1 MAKRSYYP
9 DGVNISNPNFSRF
22 DLSHLHRTSFDMGKI
37 IPIDIQAVMPGDS
50 FNINV
55 EHFIRTMPTLVPI
68 MDNVD
73 LKVNHFFVPYRILW
87 DKFPEWLTMSD
98 TYKLS
103 GAKKP
108 EIPKFQMAPKPTN
121 KIGESTPKYPNGR
134 LADYLGLPSVWSGK
148 QTSSVEEVPEKDFF
162 NMFPLLAYHKIVL
175 DWYSP
180 QRWVE
185 YLNASDDANHSL
197 YQLKKMLH
205 YFKTS
210 PGGKN
215 YGWIANTT
223 NTYVNQLFKVRNV
236 NWNNDLFTQALP
248 TATLFN
254 DVKIPFLNDN
264 AASFGDG
271 FRLSDYDDGQITT
284 EVIPRKGIDS
294 NDGSF
299 FDNSE
304 KMATIRQLRE
314 NIAFQHFLETMQQ
327 GGGRYMETMKL
338 IWGQDIPDATL
349 QLSEYLGGD
358 VTPIFFNEVESNAG
372 TDANALGDVA
382 GKPISG
388 GRGSNINFKADEFG
402 VYLCLAHVVPKRSY
416 SDAID
421 IKVWKFDEPTDLP
434 MKHFENLG
442 DEAIYSSELI
452 GSNGIDGQIFGYIPR
467 YLRWKGSID
476 RYSGELRHTLKHWHL
491 GTTSQEIGNY
501 PTISPAFLEAK
512 PRMDI
517 FNVNDGETDNIFGV
531 FNFDIQVNR
540 GLTYNPQPGLQ
551 YI

>member
-1 MAKRSYYP
+1 MAKRSNYP
-9 DGVNISNPNFSRF
+9 DGVNFTNPDFSRF
-22 DLSHLHRTSFDMGKI
+22 DLSHLHRSSFDMGKI
-37 IPIDIQAVMPGDS
+37 IPIDVQAVMPGDN

-55 EHFIRTMPTLVPI
+55 EHFIRTMPTNVPI

-73 LKVNHFFVPYRILW
+73 LKINHFFVPYRILW
-87 DKFPEWLTMSD
+87 EKFPEWLTMND
-98 TYKLS
+98 THTIL
-103 GAKKP
+103 GEQKP
-108 EIPKFQMAPKPTN
+108 EIPKFRMASIKT
-121 KIGESTPKYPNGR
+121 KASGQSLPKYPNGR
-134 LADYLGLPSVWSGK
+134 LADYLGLPSVWSGSTK
-148 QTSSVEEVPEKDFF
+148 PVQNMPDKDYF

-197 YQLKKMLH
+197 IQLKKMLQF
-205 YFKTS
+205 FKKS
-210 PGGKN
+210 SGGKF
-215 YGWIANTT
+215 YDWCADTT
-223 NTYVNQLFKVRNV
+223 NVYYQQLFKLRNV

-248 TATLFN
+248 TPTLFN
-254 DVKIPFLNDN
+254 DVKIPFLNKETQDM
-264 AASFGDG
+264 FDG
-271 FRLSDYDDGQITT
+271 LQISMYNDGQ
-284 EVIPRKGIDS
+284 VQRHVVNSKGLDA
-294 NDGSF
+294 DTGQY
-299 FDNSE
+299 FDNTQ
-304 KMATIRQLRE
+304 KMATIRELRE
-314 NIAFQHFLETMQQ
+314 NIALQHFLETMQQ

-349 QLSEYLGGD
+349 QRSEYLGGD

-372 TDANALGDVA
+372 TDKNVLGDVA

-402 VYLCLAHVVPKRSY
+402 VYICLAHVIPKRSY
-416 SDAID
+416 SDVID
-421 IKVWKFDEPTDLP
+421 AKIWKFDEPTELP

-467 YLRWKGSID
+467 YSRWKGATD

-501 PTISPAFLEAK
+501 PTISPTFLEAK

-531 FNFDIQVNR
+531 FNFDMQVNR
-540 GLTYNPQPGLQ
+540 GLSYNPQPGLN

>member
-1 MAKRSYYP
+1 MAKRSNYP
-9 DGVNISNPNFSRF
+9 DGVNFTNPNYSRL

-50 FNINV
+50 FDINV
-55 EHFIRTMPTLVPI
+55 EHFIRTMPTIVPI

-73 LKVNHFFVPYRILW
+73 LKINHFFVPYRILW
-87 DKFPEWLTMSD
+87 EKFPEWLSMND
-98 TYKLS
+98 TYKLLS
-103 GAKKP
+103 NQKP
-108 EIPKFQMAPKPTN
+108 EIPKFRMSPKPTTAV
-121 KIGESTPKYPNGR
+121 GQSLPKYPNGR
-134 LADYLGLPSVWSGK
+134 LADYLGLPSVWSG
-148 QTSSVEEVPEKDFF
+148 TGSNADDVPEKDYF
-162 NMFPLLAYHKIVL
+162 NIFPLLAYHKIVL

-185 YLNASDDANHSL
+185 YANSTDLQNNKL
-197 YQLKKMLH
+197 YQLKMMLQ

-210 PGGKN
+210 SGGKFHDWFASRTD
-215 YGWIANTT
+215 Y
-223 NTYVNQLFKVRNV
+223 YYNQLFMLRNV

-248 TATLFN
+248 TPTLFN
-254 DVKIPFLNDN
+254 DVKIPLYNKDVI
-264 AASFGDG
+264 AQQDG
-271 FRLSDYDDGQITT
+271 FVTQYNSYYDADFINHN
-284 EVIPRKGIDS
+284 S
-294 NDGSF
+294 
-299 FDNSE
+299 FDNFQ
-304 KMATIRQLRE
+304 KMATIRELRE
-314 NIAFQHFLETMQQ
+314 NIALQHFLETIQQ

-349 QLSEYLGGD
+349 QRSEYLGGD

-388 GRGSNINFKADEFG
+388 GRSSNINFKADEFG

-421 IKVWKFDEPTDLP
+421 VKVWKFDEPTDLP

-442 DEAIYSSELI
+442 DEAIYASELI
-452 GSNGIDGQIFGYIPR
+452 GTNAIDGQIFGYIPR
-467 YLRWKGSID
+467 YSRWKGSID

-491 GTTSQEIGNY
+491 GTTSEEIGNY
-501 PTISPAFLEAK
+501 PTISPTFLEAK

-517 FNVNDGETDNIFGV
+517 FNINDGETDNIFGV
-531 FNFDIQVNR
+531 FNFDMQVNR

>member
-1 MAKRSYYP
+1 MSKRSNYP
-9 DGVNISNPNFSRF
+9 DSVNFTNPNYSSL
-22 DLSHLHRTSFDMGKI
+22 DLSHLHRSSFDMGKI

-55 EHFIRTMPTLVPI
+55 EHFIRTMPTIVPI

-73 LKVNHFFVPYRILW
+73 LKINHFFVPYRILW
-87 DKFPEWLTMSD
+87 EKFPEWLTMND
-98 TYKLS
+98 THTIL
-103 GAKKP
+103 GEKKP
-108 EIPKFQMAPKPTN
+108 EIPKFRMASKPSAP
-121 KIGESTPKYPNGR
+121 IGQSLPKYPNGR
-134 LADYLGLPSVWSGK
+134 LADYLGLPSVWSGT
-148 QTSSVEEVPEKDFF
+148 QASSAENTPDKDFF
-162 NMFPLLAYHKIVL
+162 NMFPLLAYHKIIL
-175 DWYSP
+175 DWYCP

-197 YQLKKMLH
+197 IQLKKMLQF
-205 YFKTS
+205 FKKS
-210 PGGKN
+210 SGGKFYDWSANSTN
-215 YGWIANTT
+215 Y
-223 NTYVNQLFKVRNV
+223 YYQQLFKLRNV
-236 NWNNDLFTQALP
+236 NWNNDLFTMALP
-248 TATLFN
+248 TPTLFN
-254 DVKIPFLNDN
+254 DVSIPFLNDN
-264 AASFGDG
+264 LRNGDG
-271 FRLSDYDDGQITT
+271 LQLDYQYNDINKSK
-284 EVIPRKGIDS
+284 VIPKEGWD
-294 NDGSF
+294 NGDN
-299 FDNSE
+299 FDNTA

-314 NIAFQHFLETMQQ
+314 NIALQHFLETMQQ

-349 QLSEYLGGD
+349 QRSEYLGGD

-372 TDANALGDVA
+372 TPQNDLGDVA

-421 IKVWKFDEPTDLP
+421 LKVWKFDEPTDLP

-452 GSNGIDGQIFGYIPR
+452 GSSGIDGQIFGYIPR
-467 YLRWKGSID
+467 YSRWKGSID

-501 PTISPAFLEAK
+501 PTISPNFLEAK

-531 FNFDIQVNR
+531 FNFDMQVER
-540 GLTYNPQPGLQ
+540 GLSYNPQSGLN